1 MKRLLMVAGLAGLAY
16 YLKRNPQVV
25 NDLKDKANDLKDK
38 ATDALGRV
46 RGGSSNHSTSASTDH
61 MNAVH

>member
-1 MKRLLMVAGLAGLAY
+1 MKKLLIAAGLAGLAY

-25 NDLKDKANDLKDK
+25 NDLKDKA
-38 ATDALGRV
+38 TDALSKIKGK
-46 RGGSSNHSTSASTDH
+46 ASDADGDR

>member
-1 MKRLLMVAGLAGLAY
+1 MKRLLIVAGLAGLAY

-25 NDLKDKANDLKDK
+25 HDLKDK
-38 ATDALGRV
+38 ATDALNKV
-46 RGGSSNHSTSASTDH
+46 KGGSGSNHSTSD